1 MMNGAP
7 AAQTGVQPLK
17 TANKIEN
24 GPIMKLGNPKHD
36 KYGTRK
42 LAKGGCSTLTCLF
55 SMFSILLARISV
67 LPVSPGGLQRVF
79 STSSKAGPNPISVK
93 QAGRLTQMASGHQV
107 AKKVPEI

>member
-42 LAKGGCSTLTCLF
+42 LAKGGYHAPLQSACFPC
-55 SMFSILLARISV
+55 FSILVACRWA
-67 LPVSPGGLQRVF
+67 LPGVTKRSP
-79 STSSKAGPNPISVK
+79 AGTLSE
-93 QAGRLTQMASGHQV
+93 L
-107 AKKVPEI
+107 